1 MTETSSPPGIPSPPR
16 LAGWLNEHVPGGPV
30 ELTDIQLIAGG
41 RSNLTYRL
49 TISGPAND
57 DASKGDTAVT
67 ISGPANDDASK
78 GDAAVTVSGPAKGDA
93 AQDRTAG
100 GRLLVLRRPPLG
112 HVLPTAHDM
121 SREFRV
127 LSALAGT
134 QVPVAPLVAA
144 CTDDEVIG
152 APFYVM
158 EHVPGVVLRTRA
170 DTSELTQAEAADLS
184 RCLAD
189 MLAAIHG
196 IDVAKVGLGDLGRG
210 AGYLRR
216 QLDRWQR
223 QWDLSVTR
231 EMPGYAELVQR
242 LTAALPAEG
251 ETTLVH
257 GDFRLDNT
265 LVTLSPRPRI
275 TAVVDWEMATLGDP
289 LADLGLTLMYW
300 TENDEEGL
308 LTPVG
313 GSAGT
318 RDATAG
324 PGFWT
329 RAQFA
334 AEYARLTGRDIS
346 RIGYYVAFGYF
357 KLAVVAEGIH
367 ARYLQHQTVGEG
379 FEREGFAVPLLI
391 ARAHQVLDQ
400 ESST

>member
-1 MTETSSPPGIPSPPR
+1 MTVTDTPPGIPSPAR
-16 LAGWLNEHVPGGPV
+16 LAGWLNDHVPGGPV

-41 RSNLTYRL
+41 RSNLTYCL
-49 TISGPAND
+49 TITEASG
-57 DASKGDTAVT
+57 ASGAAEA
-67 ISGPANDDASK
+67 SGAS
-78 GDAAVTVSGPAKGDA
+78 GGSGAAGS
-93 AQDRTAG
+93 
-100 GRLLVLRRPPLG
+100 RLLVLRRPPLG

-127 LSALAGT
+127 LSALADT
-134 QVPVAPLVAA
+134 PVPVAPLVAA

-170 DTSELTQAEAADLS
+170 DTKELTEAQAAGLS

-189 MLAAIHG
+189 MMAAIHG
-196 IDVAKVGLGDLGRG
+196 VDVAAVGLGDLGRG

-223 QWDLSVTR
+223 QWELSATR
-231 EMPGYAELVQR
+231 EMPGYAQLVER

-251 ETTLVH
+251 DVTLVH
-257 GDFRLDNT
+257 GDFRLDNV

-289 LADLGLTLMYW
+289 LADLGLTLVYW
-300 TENDEEGL
+300 TEDGEEGW
-308 LTPVG
+308 LTPG
-313 GSAGT
+313 PKTGSPAGSRGVST
-318 RDATAG
+318 DATAS

-329 RAQFA
+329 RAEFA
-334 AEYARLTGRDIS
+334 AEYARLTGRDVS

-357 KLAVVAEGIH
+357 KLAVVLEGIH
-367 ARYLQHQTVGEG
+367 ARYQQGKTVGEG
-379 FEREGFAVPLLI
+379 FEQEGFAVPLLI
-391 ARAHQVLDQ
+391 ARAHQVLDGLP
-400 ESST
+400 ST